1 MVEYEKTANRTVL
14 SGTLYWMSALRL
26 ACPRAVVCEL
36 GQQRLLTVGLV
47 GGKTRY
53 DFVHLYREHQVSV
66 QIGGSDQWGNITAG
80 TDLIRRMLD
89 TVGGEEGAEGGFG
102 LTFPLLLKSDGTKFG
117 KSESGAVWLVLVS
130 RSGPVGTH
138 YARQVRR
145 PPVLPQLWHPAPEWS
160 RKQTGPPAAGRPSQ
174 NSTSTTHGQ
183 V

>member
-1 MVEYEKTANRTVL
+1 
-14 SGTLYWMSALRL
+14 
-26 ACPRAVVCEL
+26 
-36 GQQRLLTVGLV
+36 VGLV

-117 KSESGAVWLVLVS
+117 KSESGAVWLVRAPNFTPRVRFSQRRWRAAERRHPTGRERMGSPTLQMLHDPILLLHCVCF
-130 RSGPVGTH
+130 RGGPNPDSV
-138 YARQVRR
+138 
-145 PPVLPQLWHPAPEWS
+145 PAPVE
-160 RKQTGPPAAGRPSQ
+160 RAAERRQPTR
-174 NSTSTTHGQ
+174 STLQ
-183 V
+183 ALQ